1 MTLDDVFGSDLDKF
15 PLEQEAANWD
25 EDDLG
30 LTWDETEVQ
39 RIADLQFGNGAKH
52 RFDLH

>member
-1 MTLDDVFGSDLDKF
+1 MTLDGVYDSEFDKF
-15 PLEQEAANWD
+15 PPEQEAANWD
-25 EDDLG
+25 ADDLG

-39 RIADLQFGNGAKH
+39 RLAHQFGID